1 MKTALHNQEMF
12 LDIFQSIIEDGI
24 NFSQIRAYAGDV
36 LFTEKMAGTQVY
48 LIKEGQVDLY
58 LMREERRVV
67 VESLGKGQC
76 FGMNSSL
83 LNKGRT
89 TNAAAA
95 TYSEFYVIDST
106 TLDQHFRTA
115 PKIVRAILGTFA
127 SRIAAFSELVATRI
141 NYQPEI
147 LVYAQLLQLLGLAEV
162 GGRTADSRGKPNQ
175 AVVASVVLTD
185 VFGQAR
191 ALLGHSDPHIR
202 FIIGKLLSLH
212 LIRIEDENG
221 NGKRVI
227 FSAKEIVLQ
236 AKKLSAA
243 DREQGKIDYE
253 YVKVEEFAAMVD
265 VDRSTLLAKLAK
277 NEFSE
282 DIFTFRKSE
291 ILRLLDTKGKKFFS
305 DRKIKSPEEFVD
317 IEDLEFADQ
326 KSIVEVLSKVDSFDL
341 AKVLFKL
348 EDGNAKK
355 KILACLPRMKR
366 EEVEADVASLN
377 DVDPIEASQQER
389 QIVQRIKEIMLA
401 RK

>member
-1 MKTALHNQEMF
+1 MKTAIHNQELF
-12 LDIFQSIIEDGI
+12 LDLFQSILQDGI
-24 NFSQIRAYAGDV
+24 DFSQIRAYAGDV

-95 TYSEFYVIDST
+95 TYSEFYVIDSA
-106 TLDQHFRTA
+106 TLDLYLNLA
-115 PKIVRAILGTFA
+115 PKIVRAILSTCA
-127 SRIAAFSELVATRI
+127 SRIAAFSELVANRV

-147 LVYAQLLQLLGLAEV
+147 LVYAQLLQLLGLAEA
-162 GGRTADSRGKPNQ
+162 GGRAANPRGKPNQ

-185 VFGQAR
+185 VFGHAR
-191 ALLGHSDPHIR
+191 AMLGHSDPHIR
-202 FIIGKLLSLH
+202 LIIGKLMSLH
-212 LIRIEDENG
+212 LVRIEDENG

-227 FSAKEIVLQ
+227 FSPKDIVQQ
-236 AKKLSAA
+236 AKKLSAV
-243 DREQGKIDYE
+243 DKEQTKVDYE
-253 YVKVEEFAAMVD
+253 YVKVDEFAAMVD
-265 VDRSTLLAKLAK
+265 VDRSALLAKLAR

-291 ILRLLDTKGKKFFS
+291 ILRLLNTKGKKFFS
-305 DRKIKSPEEFVD
+305 ERKIKSPEEFVD

-326 KSIVEVLSKVDSFDL
+326 KSIIEVLSKIDSFDL

-348 EDGNAKK
+348 EEGKAKE
-355 KILACLPRMKR
+355 KILICLPRLKR
-366 EEVEADVASLN
+366 EEVEADISSLS
-377 DVDPIEASQQER
+377 DVDPIEAGQHAR
-389 QIVQRIKEIMLA
+389 RIVERIKEIMLA

>member
-1 MKTALHNQEMF
+1 MKTVINNQEIF
-12 LDIFQSIIEDGI
+12 LDLFQSILEEGV

-58 LMREERRVV
+58 LMREERRVT
-67 VESLGKGQC
+67 VESLGKGQF

-95 TYSEFYVIDST
+95 TYSEFYVIDSAS
-106 TLDQHFRTA
+106 LDQYLKIA
-115 PKIVRAILGTFA
+115 PKIVRAILSTFA
-127 SRIAAFSELVATRI
+127 SRIAAFSELVATRV

-147 LVYAQLLQLLGLAEV
+147 LVYSQLLQLLGMAEI
-162 GGRTADSRGKPNQ
+162 GGRSADPRGKASQPM
-175 AVVASVVLTD
+175 VASVVLTEL
-185 VFGQAR
+185 FGHAR
-191 ALLGHSDPHIR
+191 AILGHSDPHIR
-202 FIIGKLLSLH
+202 LIVGKLLSLH
-212 LIRIEDENG
+212 LIRIEDESG
-221 NGKRVI
+221 SGKRVI
-227 FSAKEIVLQ
+227 FSPKGIVLQ
-236 AKKLSAA
+236 ARKLSAA
-243 DREQGKIDYE
+243 EKEQAKVDYE
-253 YVKVEEFAAMVD
+253 YVKVDEFAAMVD
-265 VDRSTLLAKLAK
+265 VDRSTLLAKLAR

-326 KSIVEVLSKVDSFDL
+326 RSIVEVLSKVDSFDL
-341 AKVLFKL
+341 AKALFKL
-348 EDGNAKK
+348 EEGKAKE
-355 KILACLPRMKR
+355 KILTSLPRMKR
-366 EEVEADVASLN
+366 EEVEADVLSLS
-377 DVDPIEASQQER
+377 DVDPIESSQQATLIVER
-389 QIVQRIKEIMLA
+389 VKGVMLA